1 MQEAVL
7 FITRNPEKLG
17 NAVIRAF
24 ALFNFSNFEIILN
37 PIDKGHD
44 RNSLSPPSLGDFY
57 HGYVMPLS
65 RNVTLYPCGI
75 PRPIRYRFAYS
86 HIGGN

>member
-1 MQEAVL
+1 MYLFVMQKTVL

-17 NAVIRAF
+17 NAVIKAI

-44 RNSLSPPSLGDFY
+44 RNSLSPLVFCPPFIRGVGGDRD
-57 HGYVMPLS
+57 L
-65 RNVTLYPCGI
+65 
-75 PRPIRYRFAYS
+75 
-86 HIGGN
+86 GGN